1 MSFECRKIKKPFF
14 CTAKVTIV
22 LMLANI
28 MFLTYV
34 YANEE
39 NYVNVV
45 SARQEYLIKPIFE
58 EFTKDTRIK
67 VVYIIDDANKM
78 MKMIATQG
86 EDTQVDA
93 FLAVD
98 AGDLYFAQQMGI
110 FQPIR
115 SRVLDR
121 NIPSHLKDPS
131 RYWFGL
137 SLRVRS
143 VAYHEKRV
151 NPLTLSTYE
160 SLSSPQWK
168 NKLAVRTSKRVY
180 NKSMVAMMIAQLGYE
195 KTKQI
200 LKGWVNNFAGKPLQS
215 DVEVLNKILNN
226 EADIGIVNSYYLA
239 KMIKDNPE
247 LPLKMHWV
255 GAADS
260 AVHVNISGMGITRYS
275 KRKKNAILLLEWM
288 SSKKG
293 QKLFADM
300 DMEYPTNR
308 SVKPHKILQEWGRF
322 KQVTLNVKKAGEL
335 RAKAI
340 VLMKEVGYE

>member
-1 MSFECRKIKKPFF
+1 
-14 CTAKVTIV
+14 
-22 LMLANI
+22 
-28 MFLTYV
+28 
-34 YANEE
+34 
-39 NYVNVV
+39 
-45 SARQEYLIKPIFE
+45 
-58 EFTKDTRIK
+58 
-67 VVYIIDDANKM
+67 
-78 MKMIATQG
+78 
-86 EDTQVDA
+86 
-93 FLAVD
+93 
-98 AGDLYFAQQMGI
+98 MGI

-131 RYWFGL
+131 RQWFGL

-143 VAYHEKRV
+143 VAYHDKRV
-151 NPLTLSTYE
+151 NPKGLSNYE
-160 SLSSPQWK
+160 SLSSKQWK

-180 NKSMVAMMIAQLGYE
+180 NKSMVAMMIAQLGYDR
-195 KTKQI
+195 TKQI
-200 LKGWVNNFAGKPLQS
+200 LKGWVNNFEGKPLQS

-239 KMIKDNPE
+239 KMIKDNPD

-255 GAADS
+255 GASDS

-275 KRKKNAILLLEWM
+275 KRKQNAVLLLEWM

-322 KQVTLNVKKAGEL
+322 KQVKLNVKKAGEL